1 MITVTTILLWVA
13 GIGLVV
19 SMFFYTFF
27 PRQTKNMWIR
37 VTKRKRYVV
46 CHLRYSNTEFEDSF
60 NVVPE
65 PDGLTEVKKYSYN
78 LNPKYAIMV
87 WKNRLHY
94 VLHEKNCIPFHFAVD
109 DKAEILFQAMEIQT
123 ALNNDVTEYLFTKR
137 KEILILGLFVVA
149 IVAVLGVIFSVIRMN
164 ELIEKTNLIGS
175 MLSEHIGE

>member
-1 MITVTTILLWVA
+1 MITVTTILLGAA
-13 GIGLVV
+13 GVMTMV

-27 PRQTKNMWIR
+27 PRQTRNFWIR

-65 PDGLTEVKKYSYN
+65 SDGLTEVKKNSYN

-137 KEILILGLFVVA
+137 KELLILGLFIVA
-149 IVAVLGVIFSVIRMN
+149 IVATIALCYSVIRMN
-164 ELIEKTNLIGS
+164 ELIETTDLIGS